1 MNKRE
6 ILLAKMKKRK
16 ARKSKASKKAKS
28 KKVKSKKYIDM
39 KYPVMSEILSA
50 AEFSLTEFRAQKEA
64 KARSDDYKKQ
74 PMNDQINE
82 VQPLK
87 WKKAPKGVS
96 APVNMPMNPD
106 AKNPGEP
113 AAGMPMLHSSF
124 EYETVNKVLATSF
137 PVEFQTPEEDKK
149 EYFPAFVAF
158 LNSKFKNQD
167 QMEQQLEVF
176 ALDFAQQNNL
186 MLDFKDDGTFIFHSK
201 NMAPIKSDVEP
212 MIEPDKTSHPEKC
225 EVCMKTKMKKDM
237 SQEPGVCKNCQYQM
251 IEPIASKLTPMEARY
266 PLVTAVSNPYADMD
280 NEELKAQY
288 RAAQKMLQEQ
298 IKRGNEDSPVIQD
311 IRRDLRMI
319 QEEAKSGGL
328 KLD

>member
-16 ARKSKASKKAKS
+16 ARKSKASKKGKG

-64 KARSDDYKKQ
+64 KARSDDYKKE

-87 WKKAPKGVS
+87 WKKAPKGVN
-96 APVNMPMNPD
+96 APVNMPMNPN
-106 AKNPGEP
+106 AKNPEEP
-113 AAGMPMLHSSF
+113 AEGMPVLHSF
-124 EYETVNKVLATSF
+124 AYETINKVLATSF

-149 EYFPAFVAF
+149 DYFPAFTDF
-158 LNSKFKNQD
+158 LNARFKNQD
-167 QMEQQLEVF
+167 QMEEQLQVF
-176 ALDFAQQNNL
+176 ALEFAQENNL
-186 MLDFKDDGTFIFHSK
+186 ALDFKDDGTFVFYK
-201 NMAPIKSDVEP
+201 EGYGPIKSDVEP
-212 MIEPDKTSHPEKC
+212 IIEPGPSSHPDKC
-225 EVCMKTKMKKDM
+225 EVCQKTKMKKDM

-288 RAAQKMLQEQ
+288 RAAQQMLQEQ